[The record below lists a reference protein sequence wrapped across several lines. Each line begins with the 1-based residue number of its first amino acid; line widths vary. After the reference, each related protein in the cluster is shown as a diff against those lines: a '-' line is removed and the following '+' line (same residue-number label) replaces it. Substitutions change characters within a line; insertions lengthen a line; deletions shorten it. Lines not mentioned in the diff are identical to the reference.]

1 MTCDYCD
8 EPSDDLRARAVGKLC
23 PDCDKCGYCG
33 KVANGE
39 HESRRMC
46 DGCCEEHYAAEESE
60 RRERAYEAWVDAEID
75 RRKEE
80 GWRR

>member
-1 MTCDYCD
+1 MICDYCD
-8 EPSDDLRARAVGKLC
+8 EPSTDLRPRAVGKLC
-23 PDCDKCGYCG
+23 PECDKCSYCG
-33 KVANGE
+33 KPADGADG
-39 HESRRMC
+39 RRRAC
-46 DGCCEEHYAAEESE
+46 DDCAQDLCAAAERE